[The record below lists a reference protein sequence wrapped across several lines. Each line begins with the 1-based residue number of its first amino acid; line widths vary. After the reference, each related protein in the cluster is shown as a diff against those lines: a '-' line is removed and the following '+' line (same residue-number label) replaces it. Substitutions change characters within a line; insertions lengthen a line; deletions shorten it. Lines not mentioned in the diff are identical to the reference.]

1 MSWLRTAVNKAVEV
15 SGKNNLTRHVRDYA
29 DTVVQHAGQAVAGG
43 ARIFQDRIGTRNL
56 KSYKQTIK
64 GLEEISVSCRGI
76 ERVQLLRR
84 WLVAL
89 KEIERISGDSLDEKP
104 TSSEPQDYNESR
116 GSPKRPTLV
125 LYYDSDMVEPVNFQD
140 VFLHSQALEGMILSM
155 ILEKPDEEEVTLL
168 LEIFG
173 LCLTG
178 GKEVHNAIMHN
189 IQELARAFVCYQDE
203 VLVKREELLQF
214 AQSAISGLKLNADI
228 ARIDAEASNL
238 EKKLESM
245 KVSALLPNEDDESSD
260 KTAIASVEALKEAL
274 ADIRL
279 CSRME
284 TLLLK
289 KKSLNNGDSPVT
301 HSQKIDKLKVIS
313 ESLANSTMKA
323 EKRISD
329 HRIHKEE
336 ALSFRVAKVSEVS
349 EAEKEL
355 ATEISAL
362 EKQKEEL
369 EAELQ
374 KVNGSLT
381 ATRARLRNV
390 REEREQFDEASD
402 QIVAHLKTKE
412 DDLSRSISSYR
423 AEADVVNTW
432 ISFLEETWVLQTSH
446 TEQKDEQAN
455 EELAKYGDQFLK
467 LVIRYLSA
475 YEVELGPLINN
486 IRIVVNNLKVLNQG
500 EEKSLRGNSDN
511 PVVTSSRKRLEE
523 EYLDFESKMVTT
535 FSVVDDIKEQFF
547 AQQENLSWKNE
558 PRVKELF
565 AAINQIK
572 EEFESIERPVL
583 QIEKKVS
590 TPKAVTPSR
599 RRLQRSFSEL
609 PAQRIEVVPVEK
621 DEDPHSSL
629 VKDRRSLDSEAE
641 LAPLEF
647 LQD

>member
-173 LCLTG
+173 
-178 GKEVHNAIMHN
+178 
-189 IQELARAFVCYQDE
+189 
-203 VLVKREELLQF
+203 
-214 AQSAISGLKLNADI
+214 
-228 ARIDAEASNL
+228 IDAEASNL

>member
-15 SGKNNLTRHVRDYA
+15 SGKNNLTRYVRDYA

-89 KEIERISGDSLDEKP
+89 KEIERISGDSLDEKA
-104 TSSEPQDYNESR
+104 TSSEPQDYNESKD
-116 GSPKRPTLV
+116 SPKRPTLV

-178 GKEVHNAIMHN
+178 GKEVHNAIMRN
-189 IQELARAFVCYQDE
+189 IQELARAFLCYQDE

-238 EKKLESM
+238 QKKLESI
-245 KVSALLPNEDDESSD
+245 KVSALLPNEGDESSE
-260 KTAIASVEALKEAL
+260 KAAIASVEALKEAL
-274 ADIRL
+274 ADIQL

-412 DDLSRSISSYR
+412 DELSRSISSYR

-455 EELAKYGDQFLK
+455 EELAKYGDHFLK

-500 EEKSLRGNSDN
+500 EEKSLGGNSDN
-511 PVVTSSRKRLEE
+511 PVITSSHRRLEE

-535 FSVVDDIKEQFF
+535 FSVVDAIKEQFY
-547 AQQENLSWKNE
+547 AQQEKLSWKNE

-621 DEDPHSSL
+621 DEDPHCSL